1 MISLVLCDVDG
12 TLIPLGQRCASNRTV
27 QAIERLKDAGVRFG
41 LATGRDVSELTK
53 LFDGNTSVFDTGILS
68 NGKRIMV
75 DGELRRLTLVDTAV
89 LQQLADL
96 VAPYGNT
103 FVTAYPLK
111 TDETNP
117 VYCMGTSPE
126 ELRAWEQKFS
136 FRGIPTPCVPKI
148 EVIGATIACAQDQDV
163 LDEIISR
170 AQEQFPQFDFVQ
182 PAPHWCDVLPAGLNK
197 GTALSLLLD
206 ELGIDRD
213 DVVVFGD
220 ADNDVALLAAVDQ
233 AVVVSNASPAAR
245 AASRWCIGSCEDE
258 SVARALEDIANAAL
272 RGERPGFMHD

>member
-41 LATGRDVSELTK
+41 LAAGRDVSELTK

-75 DGELRRLTLVDTAV
+75 DGELRRLTLVDTAA

-103 FVTAYPLK
+103 F
-111 TDETNP
+111 
-117 VYCMGTSPE
+117 
-126 ELRAWEQKFS
+126 
-136 FRGIPTPCVPKI
+136 
-148 EVIGATIACAQDQDV
+148 
-163 LDEIISR
+163 
-170 AQEQFPQFDFVQ
+170 
-182 PAPHWCDVLPAGLNK
+182 
-197 GTALSLLLD
+197 
-206 ELGIDRD
+206 
-213 DVVVFGD
+213 
-220 ADNDVALLAAVDQ
+220 AVDQ

-258 SVARALEDIANAAL
+258 SVARALEDIASAAL